1 MEAKMEGS
9 VTVPGTVVQDVIVE
23 AGSPWGRIVKQGQHL
38 RIIDLEGRQAVDF
51 LCYDAADPSDRY
63 NAANT
68 MKLGANIFV
77 TKGSV
82 LWSDR
87 AKKMMAVLEDT
98 CGYHDTLGG
107 CCSSEMNLLRYNR
120 TPPRNCRDTFEEALK
135 QFGMTRNDIVTNL
148 NWFMYVPVN
157 EDGSMAI
164 VEGRS
169 KAGDYVDLVAKRDVI
184 CIVSNCAQVYNP
196 CNGFDPTPVRIITYD
211 PISSSESWPG

>member
-1 MEAKMEGS
+1 VESS
-9 VTVPGTVVQDVIVE
+9 VIVPGAVLEDVTIAPGE
-23 AGSPWGRIVKQGQHL
+23 PWGRIVKQGERL

-51 LCYDAADPSDRY
+51 LCYDAIDPSDRY

-77 TKGSV
+77 TKGSS

-87 AKKMMAVLEDT
+87 AKKMMTVLEDT
-98 CGYHDTLGG
+98 CGYHDTIGG
-107 CCSSEMNLLRYNR
+107 CCSSEMNLLRYDK
-120 TPPRNCRDTFEEALK
+120 TVPRNCRDTFEEQLK
-135 QFGMTRNDIVTNL
+135 KLTRNDIVMNL

-157 EDGSMAI
+157 EDGSMEI

-169 KAGDYVDLVAKRDVI
+169 KPGDFVDLLAERDVI

-196 CNGFDPTPVRIITYD
+196 CNGFNPTPVRIVTYA
-211 PISSSESWPG
+211 PL